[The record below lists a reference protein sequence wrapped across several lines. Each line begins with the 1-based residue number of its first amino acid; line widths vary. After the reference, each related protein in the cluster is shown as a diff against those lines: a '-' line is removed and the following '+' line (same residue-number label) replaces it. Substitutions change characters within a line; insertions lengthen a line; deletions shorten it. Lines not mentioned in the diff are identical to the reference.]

1 MTVEIKTFISS
12 QLILLLSLVVLIIS
26 SLMIVESGD
35 LGVAGLG
42 LAVYFPYI
50 LLTTITNAGILLGL
64 KRINGK
70 SKMYHYLIP
79 PFGFLLLFILFKGE
93 MMIRFWGIRGQEL
106 FWILFV
112 WLSSNLGGYR
122 LNLKRLKT
130 NDTN

>member
-26 SLMIVESGD
+26 SFMIVESGD

-70 SKMYHYLIP
+70 SKMYHYLRVYV
-79 PFGFLLLFILFKGE
+79 E
-93 MMIRFWGIRGQEL
+93 
-106 FWILFV
+106 
-112 WLSSNLGGYR
+112 
-122 LNLKRLKT
+122 
-130 NDTN
+130 